1 METNHYKFH
10 KYRTIYNWK
19 KKGVI
24 SGDFD
29 KLYNHNM
36 SIDNCQLCNIKFNKD
51 IKNQSR
57 CLDHD
62 HATGLYRQTICNKC
76 NYYVDRTPKKKLT
89 KPLKNNTSGYLNIS
103 FDKSRNKYRY
113 SKVINNKKIIKRFDR
128 LRDALV
134 YKFIQILK
142 SI

>member
-1 METNHYKFH
+1 MDRH
-10 KYRTIYNWK
+10 KYLTIYKWTSR
-19 KKGVI
+19 GVI
-24 SGDFD
+24 CDNFD
-29 KLYNHNM
+29 KLYKYHMNIN
-36 SIDNCQLCNIKFNKD
+36 ICQLCNIKFNKD
-51 IKNQSR
+51 IKNQRR